1 LHAASPTEDGHTTE
15 GWVRIV
21 HGRALPETTQST
33 QSWGVPML
41 PGGFIT
47 FALYMLAFYFL
58 FLFIWMFIV
67 TVADVFK
74 RDDLSGWAKAGWLIL
89 LFWLPLIGVLAYV
102 ITKPASLRG

>member
-1 LHAASPTEDGHTTE
+1 
-15 GWVRIV
+15 
-21 HGRALPETTQST
+21 
-33 QSWGVPML
+33 ML
-41 PGGFIT
+41 PGGFLT

-67 TVADVFK
+67 TVADVFR

-102 ITKPASLRG
+102 VTKPASLRG

>member
-1 LHAASPTEDGHTTE
+1 
-15 GWVRIV
+15 
-21 HGRALPETTQST
+21 
-33 QSWGVPML
+33 M
-41 PGGFIT
+41 T

-89 LFWLPLIGVLAYV
+89 LFWLPLIGVLVYV
-102 ITKPASLRG
+102 VTKPASLRG